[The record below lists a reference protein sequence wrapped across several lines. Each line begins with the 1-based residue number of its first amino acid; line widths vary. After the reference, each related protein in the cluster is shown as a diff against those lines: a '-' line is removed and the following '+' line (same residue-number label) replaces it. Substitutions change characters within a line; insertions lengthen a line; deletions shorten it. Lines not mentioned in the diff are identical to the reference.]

1 MAQEKDRVMDWAL
14 TQAQKEFRKVFAMA
28 LKDGPQEIRG
38 EDAAVIVVSEADYRK
53 LSGEKKE
60 YGFKEHLLSFPKVE
74 ELVLERDKDMG
85 RDVEL

>member
-1 MAQEKDRVMDWAL
+1 MDWVAPQEKEEIDML
-14 TQAQKEFRKVFAMA
+14 FTMA
-28 LKDGPQEIRG
+28 LHDGIQKVRVNNE
-38 EDAAVIVVSEADYRK
+38 AVIVMSEADYRK

-60 YGFKEHLLSFPKVE
+60 YGFKEHLLNFPKVE